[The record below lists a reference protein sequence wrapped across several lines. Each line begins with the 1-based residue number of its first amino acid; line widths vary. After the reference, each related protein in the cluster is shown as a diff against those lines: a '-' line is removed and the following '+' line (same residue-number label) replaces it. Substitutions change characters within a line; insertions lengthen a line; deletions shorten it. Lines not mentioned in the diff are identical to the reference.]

1 MIRKTVILILLI
13 LVSIC
18 AAGCTQNTQNTQN
31 QNNSQISEDATI
43 IHKTYGAFTLPE
55 MQLQQLAVNKTS
67 VVFTTSDNEGKFL
80 KVYEK
85 PFNESAFSN
94 LTLLFEENGFL
105 QMNNSYT
112 PQEGQPIVTDVG
124 TLEISVVQNDST
136 KTVKVDPYYQD
147 YMPEGLQKIDNR
159 LLELRAYAVSTPPEE
174 ARMIAEDWIKNAPTY
189 RFDGFDLK
197 FESQEA
203 LETFPEQHLLV
214 YTFTSRQ
221 AGYGDRTGQVL
232 AQVLTPHRIEVTV
245 SEKNVTSAIID
256 GKWDEVAQK
265 PLQEESGAANIFEAD
280 VEENPEMK

>member
-1 MIRKTVILILLI
+1 MIRKTIIFILLI
-13 LVSIC
+13 LISIC

-31 QNNSQISEDATI
+31 QNNSQILEDATI
-43 IHKTYGAFTLPE
+43 IHKTYGAFILPE
-55 MQLQQLAVNKTS
+55 LQLQQLTVNKSS

-94 LTLLFEENGFL
+94 LTRLFEENGFL
-105 QMNNSYT
+105 QMNNTYT
-112 PQEGQPIVTDVG
+112 PQEGQPIVADVG
-124 TLEISVVQNDST
+124 ILEISVVQKDST

-159 LLELRAYAVSTPPEE
+159 LLELRNYAVSTSPEE
-174 ARMIAEDWIKNAPTY
+174 AKPIAEAWIENAPTY

-221 AGYGDRTGQVL
+221 TGYGDRTGQML

-245 SEKNVTSAIID
+245 SESNVTSAIID
-256 GKWDEVAQK
+256 GKWDEITQK
-265 PLQEESGAANIFEAD
+265 PLQEESGVANISETSI
-280 VEENPEMK
+280 E